1 MDNISVIVS
10 NDLRYYKQ
18 HIITAEEKLLIFF
31 YQTMSFRSSLPKLKY
46 RK

>member
-10 NDLRYYKQ
+10 NDLRQYKQ
-18 HIITAEEKLLIFF
+18 HIIIVEEKLSISF
-31 YQTMSFRSSLPKLKY
+31 YQIMSFRSSLPKLKH